1 MRLSF
6 FQRVRHAL
14 IRSRWKRWLGPTLCA
29 LPYSASLIWLLQRG
43 QIWVVQI
50 MLAPLLMMLIIGL
63 LTWSLAR
70 LEFRTSRRSS
80 S

>member
-1 MRLSF
+1 ME
-6 FQRVRHAL
+6 AL
-14 IRSRWKRWLGPTLCA
+14 VGSLCA